1 MEHSQEEEVEKFN
14 KEINV
19 TNWIEL
25 YTTLKNKKHEINNNI
40 ILSSQNY
47 LINKKINELIQLLE
61 DKIKENCVH
70 ELEYDYIEINIEQY
84 EKICY
89 CKKCMLTF

>member
-1 MEHSQEEEVEKFN
+1 MEFSQEGNVEKYN

-19 TNWIEL
+19 TNWLEL
-25 YTTLKNKKHEINNNI
+25 YNVLNQKKNEINNNI

-47 LINKKINELIQLLE
+47 TICKKINELIKLLE
-61 DKIKENCVH
+61 EKVKENCVH
-70 ELEYDYIEINIEQY
+70 KLEYDYIDVDIDRY

-89 CKKCMLTF
+89 CSKCMLTF

>member
-1 MEHSQEEEVEKFN
+1 MEHSQEEDVENFN

-25 YTTLKNKKHEINNNI
+25 YTTLNNKKHEINNNV

-47 LINKKINELIQLLE
+47 LINKKINELIKLLE
-61 DKIKENCVH
+61 DKLKENCVH
-70 ELEYDYIEINIEQY
+70 ELEYDYIEINIERY

-89 CKKCMLTF
+89 CSKCMLTF

>member
-1 MEHSQEEEVEKFN
+1 MESLQEEDIDKFN

-19 TNWIEL
+19 TNWMDL
-25 YTTLKNKKHEINNNI
+25 YNYLNQKKNEMNNNI

-47 LINKKINELIQLLE
+47 LINKKINELIKLLE
-61 DKIKENCVH
+61 EKLKENCLH
-70 ELEYDYIEINIEQY
+70 ELENDYIEIDIERY

-89 CKKCMLTF
+89 CVKCMLTF

>member
-1 MEHSQEEEVEKFN
+1 MEDSQEEVEKFN

-25 YTTLKNKKHEINNNI
+25 YTTLNNKKHEINNNI

-47 LINKKINELIQLLE
+47 LINKKINELIKLLE

-70 ELEYDYIEINIEQY
+70 ELEYDYIEINIERY

-89 CKKCMLTF
+89 CSKCMLTF

>member
-1 MEHSQEEEVEKFN
+1 MEHSQEEDVEKFN

-25 YTTLKNKKHEINNNI
+25 YTTLNNKKHEINNNI

-47 LINKKINELIQLLE
+47 LINKKINELIKLLE
-61 DKIKENCVH
+61 DKLKENCVH
-70 ELEYDYIEINIEQY
+70 ELEYDYIEINIERY

-89 CKKCMLTF
+89 CSKCMLTF

>member
-1 MEHSQEEEVEKFN
+1 MEYSQEEDVEKFS

-25 YTTLKNKKHEINNNI
+25 YTTLNNKKHEINNNV

-47 LINKKINELIQLLE
+47 LINKKINELIKLLE

-70 ELEYDYIEINIEQY
+70 ELENDYIEINIERY

-89 CKKCMLTF
+89 CTKCMLTF

>member
-1 MEHSQEEEVEKFN
+1 MEYSQEEDVEKFS

-25 YTTLKNKKHEINNNI
+25 YTTLNNKKHEINNNI

-47 LINKKINELIQLLE
+47 LINKKINELIKLLE
-61 DKIKENCVH
+61 EKIKENCVH
-70 ELEYDYIEINIEQY
+70 ELENDYIEINIERY

-89 CKKCMLTF
+89 CTKCMLTF

>member
-1 MEHSQEEEVEKFN
+1 MEYSQEEDVEKIS

-25 YTTLKNKKHEINNNI
+25 YTTLNNKKHEINNNI

-47 LINKKINELIQLLE
+47 LINKKINELIKLLE

-70 ELEYDYIEINIEQY
+70 ELEYDYIEINIERY

-89 CKKCMLTF
+89 CIKCMLTF

>member
-1 MEHSQEEEVEKFN
+1 METLQEEDIDKFN

-19 TNWIEL
+19 TNWMDL
-25 YTTLKNKKHEINNNI
+25 FNYLNHKKHEINNNV

-47 LINKKINELIQLLE
+47 LINKKINELIKLLE
-61 DKIKENCVH
+61 EKLKENCVH
-70 ELEYDYIEINIEQY
+70 ELENDYIEIDIERY

-89 CKKCMLTF
+89 CVKCMLTF

>member
-1 MEHSQEEEVEKFN
+1 MEDSQEEEVEKFN

-25 YTTLKNKKHEINNNI
+25 YTTLNNKKHEINNNI

-47 LINKKINELIQLLE
+47 LINKKINELIKLLE

-70 ELEYDYIEINIEQY
+70 ELEYDYIEINIERY

-89 CKKCMLTF
+89 CTKCMLTF

>member
-1 MEHSQEEEVEKFN
+1 MESSQEEDIEKFN

-19 TNWIEL
+19 TNWMDL
-25 YTTLKNKKHEINNNI
+25 YNILNKKKHEINNNV

-47 LINKKINELIQLLE
+47 LINTKINELIKLLE
-61 DKIKENCVH
+61 EKLKENCVH
-70 ELEYDYIEINIEQY
+70 ELEHDYIEIDIERY

-89 CKKCMLTF
+89 CIKCMLTF

>member
-1 MEHSQEEEVEKFN
+1 MEYSQEEDVEKIS

-25 YTTLKNKKHEINNNI
+25 YTTLNNKKHEINNNV

-47 LINKKINELIQLLE
+47 LINKKINELIKLLE

-70 ELEYDYIEINIEQY
+70 ELENDYIEINIERY

-89 CKKCMLTF
+89 CIKCMLTF

>member
-1 MEHSQEEEVEKFN
+1 MEHSLEEEVEKFN

-25 YTTLKNKKHEINNNI
+25 YTTLNNKKHEINNNI

-70 ELEYDYIEINIEQY
+70 ELEYDYIEINIERY

-89 CKKCMLTF
+89 CSKCMLTF